1 MKDGNFDMMNE
12 TLSYFANYAG
22 SEVDGL
28 DGEEKIEAQMSA
40 LEELTSSSATKHV
53 TYVEFADNSR
63 QAVLM
68 VAWGVEWMVSED
80 VSPLPKPKLD
90 IQWIRLVANNP
101 LTGEVDEM
109 EVEES
114 NIEVR
119 ALWLLALETVG
130 REFESTY

>member
-1 MKDGNFDMMNE
+1 MMNE

-68 VAWGVEWMVSED
+68 VAWGVEWIVTED

-101 LTGEVDEM
+101 LTGEVAEM
-109 EVEES
+109 EIEE
-114 NIEVR
+114 NNLEVR
-119 ALWLLALETVG
+119 ALWLVAVDTVQ